1 MGGNGVTLITVTD
14 ATISA
19 AFPGADELTHR
30 ALFLGTSPSLTT
42 AVLDYKIDV
51 IIQFTLKK

>member
-1 MGGNGVTLITVTD
+1 MTLITVTD

-19 AFPGADELTHR
+19 AFPGADELMHR

-42 AVLDYKIDV
+42 AVLDYEIDV